1 MRVFI
6 TGDTHGDFRRVED
19 FIVKAETTKDDILI
33 ILGDVGINYYG
44 GKRDR
49 RLKENLKDLPLT
61 LFCIKGNHENYAG
74 NLKTYEIKEFLGGK
88 VFIEEDYPNLIFA
101 KDGEIYDFNGMK
113 SIVIGGAY
121 SVDKFYRLAMG
132 YKWFEDEQPSS
143 EVKEYVESQLEK
155 LNWNIDLVLS
165 HTAPLR
171 YEPVEWFLP
180 VIDQSTVDKS
190 TEEWLDTIFERLTF
204 KKWYCGHY
212 HGSKIADKIN
222 FLYTDIRELK

>member
-1 MRVFI
+1 
-6 TGDTHGDFRRVED
+6 
-19 FIVKAETTKDDILI
+19 
-33 ILGDVGINYYG
+33 
-44 GKRDR
+44 
-49 RLKENLKDLPLT
+49 
-61 LFCIKGNHENYAG
+61 
-74 NLKTYEIKEFLGGK
+74 
-88 VFIEEDYPNLIFA
+88 
-101 KDGEIYDFNGMK
+101 MK

-132 YKWFEDEQPSS
+132 YKWFEDEQPST

-190 TEEWLDTIFERLTF
+190 TVE
-204 KKWYCGHY
+204 C
-212 HGSKIADKIN
+212 
-222 FLYTDIRELK
+222 